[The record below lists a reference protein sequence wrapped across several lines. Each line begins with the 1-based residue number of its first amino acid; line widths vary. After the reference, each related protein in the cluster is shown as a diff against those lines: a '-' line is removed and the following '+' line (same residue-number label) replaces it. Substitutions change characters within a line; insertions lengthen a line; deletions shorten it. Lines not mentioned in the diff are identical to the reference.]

1 MRLRELRIKSCLT
14 QKKLAEMMNVSSQ
27 SILNW
32 ENGIFEPNL
41 TQIVQLADIFS
52 VTVDYLLEHDVK
64 LTKADEVCFELE
76 KITHEEFVAFIKKCL
91 EFCDKEGYKCL
102 KG

>member
-1 MRLRELRIKSCLT
+1 MRLRELRIKSGLT
-14 QKKLAEMMNVSSQ
+14 QKKLADMMNVSSQ

-41 TQIVQLADIFS
+41 SQIVQLADIFGVS
-52 VTVDYLLEHDVK
+52 VDYLLEHDSK
-64 LTKADEVCFELE
+64 TTKVDEVCLELE

-91 EFCDKEGYKCL
+91 EEKSR
-102 KG
+102 